1 MKHLKKIMS
10 LILTAI
16 MVIAMC
22 VPVMADDSNYIITI
36 NDNDKAVES
45 FAAYQVF
52 KGEISGGK
60 LINIDWGKN
69 ISNQGKTALL
79 RFGKAEDETAY
90 ADAAELA
97 AALNKTNVKAFAD
110 EVSKYIEGSGIANV
124 KNESSNTNTISVPK
138 ADAGYYFIKNT
149 GNAGQGKAYTKFVM
163 KVVADAEFTPKT
175 DVPSFEKK
183 IKDTN
188 DTTGD
193 TSGWQD
199 SADYDI
205 GDQVP
210 FQLKGIVASNY
221 DDYKT
226 YYFAFH
232 DKEEKVKVTD
242 AEGNE
247 SEVPVLNFNAN
258 SVKVAVDGKELSKDK
273 YNLVTKTKDGC
284 TFEVVFNN
292 LKDISAVKKSSVIT
306 VDYTSELTANA
317 NIGSQGNINQAKLE
331 FSNNPNNEQGGKP
344 DTGETP
350 WDNVIVFTY
359 KVVINKVDGD
369 NNNAPLSGAEF
380 TLSKK
385 LKDGSKKDIAVVK
398 NTAGTKFTFS
408 GLDDG
413 DYVLTETTTP
423 SGYNTIAPIT
433 FKVTA
438 AHDIVWTT
446 QKRDVVL
453 TSLSGNKFEGEIT
466 LVADKKE
473 GSLTS
478 DVVNKSGSTLP
489 STGGIGTT
497 IFYVVG
503 VILMLGAGVL
513 LVTKKRMSANR

>member
-1 MKHLKKIMS
+1 MKLTKKVLALS
-10 LILTAI
+10 LSLAMASAMGVTTYASDVSTA
-16 MVIAMC
+16 ATY
-22 VPVMADDSNYIITI
+22 SITI
-36 NDNDKAVES
+36 NNAMGKYK
-45 FAAYQVF
+45 AYQVF
-52 KGEISGGK
+52 EGDLTTNVLSNVRWGDGVTPFEYGGT
-60 LINIDWGKN
+60 D
-69 ISNQGKTALL
+69 
-79 RFGKAEDETAY
+79 
-90 ADAAELA
+90 DAAEIAKKLEGEDNDSDAVKSFASLA
-97 AALNKTNVKAFAD
+97 ASRVNDNCTEVTASGGAAQITNLA
-110 EVSKYIEGSGIANV
+110 
-124 KNESSNTNTISVPK
+124 P
-138 ADAGYYFIKNT
+138 GYYVILNSD
-149 GNAGQGKAYTKFVM
+149 
-163 KVVADAEFTPKT
+163 VADGEAISRYILQVTKNQTINNKAAKPE
-175 DVPSFEKK
+175 FEKK
-183 IKDTN
+183 IKDIN
-188 DTTGD
+188 DTTD
-193 TSGWQD
+193 IEYSDWQD

-205 GDQVP
+205 GDKIP
-210 FQLKGIVASNY
+210 FQLKGTVASDYSEY
-221 DDYKT
+221 DE

-232 DKEEKVKVTD
+232 DVEEKGLTFD
-242 AEGNE
+242 E
-247 SEVPVLNFNAN
+247 STVEV
-258 SVKVAVDGKELSKDK
+258 SVDGAKIASNLYKLKTSNTDK
-273 YNLVTKTKDGC
+273 C
-284 TFEVVFNN
+284 TFEVVFAD
-292 LKDISAVKKSSVIT
+292 LKTIGSVHAGSVIT
-306 VDYTSELTANA
+306 VDYKSTLNSNA
-317 NIGSQGNINQAKLE
+317 VLGEKGNVNKAKLE
-331 FSNNPNNEQGGKP
+331 YSNNPNDSQGGK
-344 DTGETP
+344 GSTP

-385 LKDGSKKDIAVVK
+385 LKDGSTKDIAVVK

-446 QKRDVVL
+446 QKRDDVL
-453 TSLSGNKFEGEIT
+453 TSLSGNKVEGEIT